1 MAAQLESAWSRLA
14 GVTAGMFSAGDV
26 DGLSA
31 AQARAEKPVEIVARG
46 DLVSIVVEGPG
57 FMVQQSGEAMEAGAQ
72 GEWIRV
78 RPSGTR
84 ETLRARIEEPGRV
97 VISRL

>member
-1 MAAQLESAWSRLA
+1 
-14 GVTAGMFSAGDV
+14 
-26 DGLSA
+26 
-31 AQARAEKPVEIVARG
+31 
-46 DLVSIVVEGPG
+46 
-57 FMVQQSGEAMEAGAQ
+57 MVQQSGEAMEAGAQ